1 VPHRVVGRQTRGE
14 VGASNADDD
23 TIRGREHRQRVVDR
37 LVPRWVDV
45 YRVQQEVDD
54 GRDNDDHEKPRDHG
68 PDALLCVCAHELILA
83 ARILGV

>member
-1 VPHRVVGRQTRGE
+1 M
-14 VGASNADDD
+14 
-23 TIRGREHRQRVVDR
+23 
-37 LVPRWVDV
+37 

-68 PDALLCVCAHELILA
+68 PDTLLCVYAHELILA